1 MTAIRRPLLP
11 LLVVGAALAVGWYLD
26 RLSPLVLGLTF
37 ALIALL
43 VLEQLVVF
51 KTSRRG
57 QSFLCWFFRSAPPWM
72 GFRIEALWLL
82 DLVNHALRTF
92 FHLSTEP
99 LGATRTL
106 RRHYELRWAAR
117 NYGCSTLC
125 VHIYREAE
133 ETVSDYIRRGGSRD
147 PGDIF
152 ELVSLMGRE
161 LVPLDSS
168 EIADLILQS
177 PDLLDV
183 TLFGGDTLAL
193 RDYEEIIDL
202 FPDKQ
207 LSIGNLVRV
216 EFIQQLADSMAELF
230 ADFDE
235 EDEGE
240 PRCSECGVLLDPL
253 DLVSDE
259 SQ

>member
-1 MTAIRRPLLP
+1 MTAVRRPLLAI
-11 LLVVGAALAVGWYLD
+11 LVIAAPVAWYLGH
-26 RLSPLVLGLTF
+26 LSPLTLGLSLTLVVL
-37 ALIALL
+37 ALK
-43 VLEQLVVF
+43 QLVVF
-51 KTSRRG
+51 KTSRRE
-57 QSFLCWFFRSAPPWM
+57 QSFLCWLFRSAPPWM
-72 GFRIEALWLL
+72 GFRIEGLWLL
-82 DLVNHALRTF
+82 ELVNRAIRRF
-92 FHLSTEP
+92 FHLSTDP

-106 RRHYELRWAAR
+106 RRHYELRWAAAQR
-117 NYGCSTLC
+117 YGCSTLC
-125 VHIYREAE
+125 VHIYRETE
-133 ETVSDYIRRGGSRD
+133 ERVSDYIRRGGSRD

-168 EIADLILQS
+168 EVADLILQS

-183 TLFGGDTLAL
+183 TLFGGEIEAL

-230 ADFDE
+230 ADA

-240 PRCSECGVLLDPL
+240 PRCSECGVLLEPL

-259 SQ
+259 SR